1 MSSEWTAFKELADE
15 GVALSDE
22 VKGYVIYR
30 QAALNATQEDQ
41 VVTWTQGKYTREEIV
56 KALRKLEKVQKD
68 KSKSYITEENEALVY
83 DATLEDDDEEADLE
97 QYVFIG
103 EGDLDKIYEEEDLQ
117 HALATY
123 QQVRRAIRDQKNQ
136 RGYAGSFKAGKSYG
150 KGFRFGGGSQEGR
163 PKKIHIEQL
172 KLRTRCARCGSI
184 GHWAKECNRP
194 MDDYAR
200 QKSGATSS
208 SAGAS
213 NTSKS
218 YMSSSMKGQSG
229 FCVVNEEGGEHFH
242 VWSNPLTLGECMA
255 NKDETPRASFVG
267 LSTEAQCGVVDTAAQ
282 NGLIGKNAFDRLE
295 EALHRKGLRVV
306 WSQKKGLARGV
317 GGDAV
322 SIGVAEIPLGIGGVN
337 GILEATVIT
346 DDVPLLIPVNLLTD
360 LHAKIDL
367 KDEVISLQRFGC
379 EVRMKRLP
387 SGHFSIPIM
396 HYDPTGWKAPNEAV
410 DMGRQTKDFCVEPTS
425 AMSGT
430 IRDAKARNSSCIQ
443 LCSSQTS
450 SYAALA
456 APAADARARC
466 GGGFAGLGSP
476 RDVAPHAVRAQLH
489 WRTLMRGVLNVIH
502 QFDTQLV
509 PQPWQEDGLSSGYS
523 QQVHGVPVPAA
534 KSNPASSNSM
544 VRLNKQEWLAQQMM
558 VGTPLPLRK
567 CTKPALTTPDQCGHP
582 KTSLAGAGNQ
592 YQREV
597 WCQDCY
603 SRWRIPSESL
613 MGGTPMSGATPKA
626 TPPRRTTLSAG
637 SQRSTIS
644 TPSPKA
650 TMTLRPPDLPPLP
663 AMGSEDMVQE
673 VRCKCGLPAQRLEV
687 KKMGPTQGRHFY
699 KCMNRICDM
708 FLWDPEEIKQLT
720 MRMKG
725 PVEDPTVKR
734 SERMQLEEI
743 RQKLAEKE
751 AEMQIREECFAEAAN
766 KMCQGG
772 EGMVQR
778 TMSQADQRHQEIM
791 QTTLQERR
799 MTMVAGEERVQQVMA
814 DPALHAQ
821 TVQQALELKKN
832 MEDMMKAPSPGA

>member
-1 MSSEWTAFKELADE
+1 MFLKCAFKELADE

-83 DATLEDDDEEADLE
+83 DATPEDDDEEADLE

-136 RGYAGSFKAGKSYG
+136 RGYAGSFKGGKSYG

-163 PKKIHIEQL
+163 PKKIHIEHL

-200 QKSGATSS
+200 QKSGAPSS
-208 SAGAS
+208 SAGVS

-255 NKDETPRASFVG
+255 SKNETPRASFVG

-396 HYDPTGWKAPNEAV
+396 HYDSTGWKAPSEAV
-410 DMGRQTKDFCVEPTS
+410 DMGRQTKDFCVDPTS

-430 IRDAKARNSSCIQ
+430 IRDAKARNPSCIQ

-466 GGGFAGLGSP
+466 GGGFAGLGCQHSGIAARCGTPGSESTAALEDFDERSAQRDSP
-476 RDVAPHAVRAQLH
+476 VRHAAGSRSKKMDCLLATLSKFMEYQCLQQSPAQL
-489 WRTLMRGVLNVIH
+489 
-502 QFDTQLV
+502 
-509 PQPWQEDGLSSGYS
+509 
-523 QQVHGVPVPAA
+523 
-534 KSNPASSNSM
+534 
-544 VRLNKQEWLAQQMM
+544 
-558 VGTPLPLRK
+558 
-567 CTKPALTTPDQCGHP
+567 
-582 KTSLAGAGNQ
+582 
-592 YQREV
+592 
-597 WCQDCY
+597 
-603 SRWRIPSESL
+603 
-613 MGGTPMSGATPKA
+613 
-626 TPPRRTTLSAG
+626 RRT
-637 SQRSTIS
+637 QWC
-644 TPSPKA
+644 
-650 TMTLRPPDLPPLP
+650 
-663 AMGSEDMVQE
+663 V
-673 VRCKCGLPAQRLEV
+673 
-687 KKMGPTQGRHFY
+687 
-699 KCMNRICDM
+699 
-708 FLWDPEEIKQLT
+708 
-720 MRMKG
+720 
-725 PVEDPTVKR
+725 
-734 SERMQLEEI
+734 
-743 RQKLAEKE
+743 
-751 AEMQIREECFAEAAN
+751 
-766 KMCQGG
+766 
-772 EGMVQR
+772 
-778 TMSQADQRHQEIM
+778 
-791 QTTLQERR
+791 
-799 MTMVAGEERVQQVMA
+799 
-814 DPALHAQ
+814 
-821 TVQQALELKKN
+821 
-832 MEDMMKAPSPGA
+832 